1 MRYTSNI
8 HTSLTTSPTTRRSQ
22 QPVHSL
28 SLPQLSQT
36 SLRQRRSVGLV
47 YRSSTQRTDA
57 VRDRLNVSHFRIST
71 GESPGEGPYGYIR
84 RGIGSF
90 GTHGRC
96 LHHRIYEIYTRAD
109 KNIFGTSSLDV
120 RTGGC
125 APGTPEESVFYGLL
139 AAIGLLPTIR

>member
-71 GESPGEGPYGYIR
+71 GESPGEGPYGDIR

-96 LHHRIYEIYTRAD
+96 LHHQIHDIYTRAD